1 REKRIEAGET
11 VEDDE
16 IEQTLA
22 SEFQGDEEEGDAA
35 QDEED
40 AETAK
45 GRIGEMIEQQ
55 ANDAKD
61 KIEGVKKVIQQEYIP
76 FVHVNASDK
85 PRFVR
90 NRIMKK

>member
-1 REKRIEAGET
+1 
-11 VEDDE
+11 
-16 IEQTLA
+16 
-22 SEFQGDEEEGDAA
+22 
-35 QDEED
+35 
-40 AETAK
+40 
-45 GRIGEMIEQQ
+45 MIEQQ